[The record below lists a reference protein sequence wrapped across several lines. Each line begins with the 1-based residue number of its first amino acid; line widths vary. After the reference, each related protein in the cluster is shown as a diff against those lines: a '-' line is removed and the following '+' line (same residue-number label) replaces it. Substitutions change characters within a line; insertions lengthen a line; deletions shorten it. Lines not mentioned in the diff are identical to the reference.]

1 MKKFA
6 VLLCWTLLA
15 AGIQATTAQSAESA
29 ANLIEPGRTKGSVSI
44 PSFNRLLVEKPEAV
58 HLIDVSSAREFAAGS
73 IKGATNIP
81 INQLEKQLASL
92 PSDKPIVFFCATGGR
107 ASEAYDT
114 VKMLKPELVV
124 HFLDA
129 QVQIRPDGS
138 PNIR

>member
-1 MKKFA
+1 MRIIA
-6 VLLCWTLLA
+6 VLLAWLLVA
-15 AGIQATTAQSAESA
+15 AIPQSALAQA
-29 ANLIEPGRTKGSVSI
+29 AEAASIIEPGRAKGSISI
-44 PSFNRLLVEKPEAV
+44 PSFNRLLGEKPGAV
-58 HLIDVSSAREFAAGS
+58 HLIDVSSAREFGPGS

-92 PSDKPIVFFCATGGR
+92 PTDKPIIFFCTTGGR

-114 VKMLKPELVV
+114 VKMLRPELVV

-138 PNIR
+138 PNIK

>member
-1 MKKFA
+1 MKRIIA
-6 VLLCWTLLA
+6 LLCWAVITA
-15 AGIQATTAQSAESA
+15 VMQSATAQTGGSA
-29 ANLIEPGRTKGSVSI
+29 ATPIEPGRAKGSISI
-44 PSFNRLLVEKPEAV
+44 PSFNRLLAEKPTSV
-58 HLIDVSSAREFAAGS
+58 HLIDVSSAREFAGGS

-92 PSDKPIVFFCATGGR
+92 PSDKPIIFFCSTGGR

-129 QVQIRPDGS
+129 SVQIRPDGS
-138 PNIR
+138 PNIK

>member
-1 MKKFA
+1 MKKVIA
-6 VLLCWTLLA
+6 LACCALITALAQPSLVQAADTA
-15 AGIQATTAQSAESA
+15 AG
-29 ANLIEPGRTKGSVSI
+29 LIEPGRAKGSISI
-44 PSFNRLLVEKPEAV
+44 PSFNRLLAEKPTAV
-58 HLIDVSSAREFAAGS
+58 HLIDVSSAREFGSGS
-73 IKGATNIP
+73 IKGASNIP

-92 PSDKPIVFFCATGGR
+92 PSDKPIIFFCTTGGR

-129 QVQIRPDGS
+129 SVQMRPDGT

>member
-1 MKKFA
+1 MKILFT
-6 VLLCWTLLA
+6 LLCWLMT
-15 AGIQATTAQSAESA
+15 ATMAPFAVAQTADT
-29 ANLIEPGRTKGSVSI
+29 ANPLIEPGRAKGSVSI
-44 PSFNRLLVEKPEAV
+44 PSFIRLLAEKPGAV
-58 HLIDVSSAREFAAGS
+58 HLIDVSSAREFGPGS
-73 IKGATNIP
+73 IKGASNIP

-92 PSDKPIVFFCATGGR
+92 PNDKPIIFFCTTGGR

-114 VKMLKPELVV
+114 VKMLRPELVV

>member
-1 MKKFA
+1 MKKLIA
-6 VLLCWTLLA
+6 LLCWAVIGA
-15 AGIQATTAQSAESA
+15 ATQAAVAQTAGSAD
-29 ANLIEPGRTKGSVSI
+29 NIIEPGRAKGSISI
-44 PSFNRLLVEKPEAV
+44 PSFNRLLAEKPTSV
-58 HLIDVSSAREFAAGS
+58 HLIDVSSAREFAGGS

-81 INQLEKQLASL
+81 INQLEKQLANL
-92 PSDKPIVFFCATGGR
+92 PSDKPIIFFCSTGGR

>member
-1 MKKFA
+1 MKKLIA
-6 VLLCWTLLA
+6 LACLALTL
-15 AGIQATTAQSAESA
+15 GMQASAQAQT
-29 ANLIEPGRTKGSVSI
+29 IEPGRSKGSISI
-44 PSFNRLLVEKPEAV
+44 PSFTRLLNEAGNSI
-58 HLIDVSSAREFAAGS
+58 HLIDVSSAREYATGS
-73 IKGATNIP
+73 IKGASNIP

-92 PSDKPIVFFCATGGR
+92 PTDKPIIFFCATGGR

-114 VKMLKPELVV
+114 VKMLRPEMTV

>member
-1 MKKFA
+1 MKKIIA
-6 VLLCWTLLA
+6 LA
-15 AGIQATTAQSAESA
+15 CCALVTALAQPALGQVADTA
-29 ANLIEPGRTKGSVSI
+29 ASLIEPGRAKGSISI
-44 PSFNRLLVEKPEAV
+44 PSFNRLLAEKPTAV
-58 HLIDVSSAREFAAGS
+58 HLIDVSSAREFGGGS

-92 PSDKPIVFFCATGGR
+92 PSDKPIIFFCTTGGR

-129 QVQIRPDGS
+129 SVQMRTDGT
-138 PNIR
+138 PNIK

>member
-1 MKKFA
+1 MRILIA
-6 VLLCWTLLA
+6 LLGWLLA
-15 AGIQATTAQSAESA
+15 VALTPAAMAQTADPAS
-29 ANLIEPGRTKGSVSI
+29 NLIEPGRAKGSISI
-44 PSFNRLLVEKPEAV
+44 PSFNRLLAEKPTSV

-73 IKGATNIP
+73 IKGATNLP

-92 PSDKPIVFFCATGGR
+92 PTDKPIIFFCSTGGR

-114 VKMLKPELVV
+114 VKMLKPEMVV